1 MKRTAPQFLLLTQA
15 QSNPDHFSR
24 GGVWRFVLEQL
35 GSSNRI
41 EVAEDEMGVWGE
53 RLQLL
58 AVVRGLEALEQ
69 PSKVTLISPSRVVG
83 HGIRI
88 GLAEWRVNGWQWERF
103 GKLAPVKHQD
113 LWKRIDQALQYHQVD
128 CRVWDFDEPHV
139 ERAPRPV
146 GRNRISLG
154 EIESARKASFA
165 ESTVTSLS
173 QQQPTHCQSIS
184 NSVSHTHAGSVP
196 MNDAQGFISQQ
207 AESIQ
212 QVKRDFVDPAIDR
225 ITQATSALA
234 DRVKPVGSG
243 RAYGYVPN

>member
-15 QSNPDHFSR
+15 QSNPDHFCR

-35 GSSNRI
+35 GSPNRI
-41 EVAEDEMGVWGE
+41 EVAEDELGVWGE

-69 PSKVTLISPSRVVG
+69 PSKVTLITPSRVVG

-88 GLAEWRVNGWQWERF
+88 GIAKWRVNGWQWERF
-103 GKLAPVKHQD
+103 GKLAPVKHQQ

-128 CRVWDFDEPHV
+128 CRVWDFDEPQV
-139 ERAPRPV
+139 ERSSRPA
-146 GRNRISLG
+146 GRHRISLG
-154 EIESARKASFA
+154 EIESARKVSFA
-165 ESTVTSLS
+165 EPSVNSAIGPNFQNSSEGPAQVVCDATEPAADS
-173 QQQPTHCQSIS
+173 QS
-184 NSVSHTHAGSVP
+184 
-196 MNDAQGFISQQ
+196 FISRQ
-207 AESIQ
+207 AETIQ

-225 ITQATSALA
+225 LSQATNALA
-234 DRVKPVGSG
+234 DRVKPIGSG